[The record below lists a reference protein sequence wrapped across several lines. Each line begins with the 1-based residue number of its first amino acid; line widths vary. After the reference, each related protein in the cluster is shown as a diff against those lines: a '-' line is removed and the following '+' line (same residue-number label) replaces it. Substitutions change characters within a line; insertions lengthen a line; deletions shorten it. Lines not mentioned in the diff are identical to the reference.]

1 VTHSV
6 QLTQLKK
13 LFERDG
19 LRGEVVYRTL
29 REAIVRSILPEGYRL
44 QDRALAASLGVSR
57 TPVRQAMQRL
67 EAEGFVESVP
77 RLGAVVTSIT
87 PQDVEDIYAIRIA
100 LEGVAARLAA
110 QCASPGELELLLHL
124 NEQIAEATPRGDIH
138 LLSRLNQEFHETI
151 YRAARNTRLGDLLKR
166 LQYSIQRFKHS
177 TLSSPERAQ
186 QALQE
191 HRELLAAILA
201 RDADGAEAAARR
213 HKENAMRA
221 RLKMYGARTGSGG
234 TSGYLDAI

>member
-1 VTHSV
+1 MTQLA

-13 LFERDG
+13 LFERGG
-19 LRGEVVYRTL
+19 LRGEVIYRTL

-44 QDRALAASLGVSR
+44 QDRTLAATLGVSR

-67 EAEGFVESVP
+67 EAEGFLEGVP
-77 RLGAVVTSIT
+77 RLGAVVASIT

-100 LEGVAARLAA
+100 QEGVAAQLAA
-110 QCASPGELELLLHL
+110 QRASPGELELLQHL
-124 NEQIAEATPRGDIH
+124 NDQIAEATRQGDHQH
-138 LLSRLNQEFHETI
+138 LSHLNQEFHEAI

-166 LQYSIQRFKHS
+166 LQYSIQRFEYS

-191 HRELLAAILA
+191 HRDLLAAIVA
-201 RDADGAEAAARR
+201 RDAEGAEAAARR
-213 HKENAMRA
+213 HKENAMRT
-221 RLKMYGARTGSGG
+221 RLKMHGPRTGPGGRSGG
-234 TSGYLDAI
+234 RHSF